1 MDVQIF
7 KNRNAAIFCETYNCR
22 NRAAW
27 FIGRPDGPRSIW
39 SNLCQECV
47 ENMIRTMPE
56 ELKKNFVPQKGYLL
70 IEKEELDTLLINQ
83 KEPEEPEESKQEE
96 EAVCQVCGKVCKS
109 QFGLDAHMRSHKGE

>member
-27 FIGRPDGPRSIW
+27 FVGRPDGPRSIW

-56 ELKKNFVPQKGYLL
+56 ELKNNYVPKEGYLL
-70 IEKEELDTLLINQ
+70 IEKEELDKLLANQ
-83 KEPEEPEESKQEE
+83 MEEKPNADK